1 MKTTVSIIVALSLGA
16 IAGAVGLN
24 VYQQAKYQDGTSLQ
38 GDTELRLAELQKT
51 LKDQQ
56 EQLERL
62 RWENENYREEL
73 SRQPINFIPDNATA
87 TQSPRITPEMLGEM
101 DFEGMAALEGR
112 QGENGDEEEMTEEE
126 RQAAEERRQ
135 EREARRA
142 EWAQR
147 RGEWVDRAQ
156 DNVYR
161 LLDEELAK
169 TNDPAAQ
176 QRIYAMGEY
185 TDYFFNIGERMR
197 QAESDEERQAIREE
211 MGQSMREMGRLV
223 NDHQQHML
231 NQVAGQYVQDP
242 AQQQAL
248 VDAFRETMN
257 SPIYQIGNPMMGGGG
272 RGGAPGGGPGGGFG
286 GAFGGRGGGG
296 RGGN

>member
-1 MKTTVSIIVALSLGA
+1 MKTTVSIIVAVSLGA

-24 VYQQAKYQDGTSLQ
+24 VYQQGKYQDTSTLQ
-38 GDTELRLAELQKT
+38 SDTELRLAEMQKT
-51 LKDQQ
+51 MKEQQ
-56 EQLERL
+56 DQLERL

-73 SRQPINFIPDNATA
+73 SRQPINFIPDNATT
-87 TQSPRITPEMLGEM
+87 TQSSGFMPEMMGDM

-112 QGENGDEEEMTEEE
+112 QGENGDQGEMTDEE

-135 EREARRA
+135 AREERRA

-161 LLDEELAK
+161 MLDEELAK

-176 QRIYAMGEY
+176 ERIYAMGEY

-197 QAESDEERQAIREE
+197 QAESDEERQVIRDE
-211 MGQSMREMGRLV
+211 MGQAMRDMRRLV

-248 VDAFRETMN
+248 VDAFRDTMS
-257 SPIYQIGNPMMGGGG
+257 SPLYQMGGPMMGGGG

-286 GAFGGRGGGG
+286 GGGFGGRGGG

>member
-1 MKTTVSIIVALSLGA
+1 MKTTVSIIIAVSLGA

-24 VYQQAKYQDGTSLQ
+24 VYQQAQNPGTSSLR
-38 GDTELRLAELQKT
+38 GDTELQLAELQKT
-51 LKDQQ
+51 LNDQQ

-73 SRQPINFIPDNATA
+73 SRQPINFIPDNATT
-87 TQSPRITPEMLGEM
+87 TQTPRILPEMLGEM
-101 DFEGMAALEGR
+101 DFEGMATLEDR
-112 QGENGDEEEMTEEE
+112 QGENGDPGEMTEEE
-126 RQAAEERRQ
+126 RQAAEERRRARD
-135 EREARRA
+135 ERRA
-142 EWAQR
+142 EWGER

-156 DNVYR
+156 DNMYR
-161 LLDEELAK
+161 MLDEELAK

-176 QRIYAMGEY
+176 ERIYAIGEY
-185 TDYFFNIGERMR
+185 TEYFFNIGERMR

-211 MGQSMREMGRLV
+211 MGQAMREMGSLV
-223 NDHQQHML
+223 DEHQQYTL

-248 VDAFRETMN
+248 VDAFRETMS
-257 SPIYQIGNPMMGGGG
+257 SPLFQNRGMMGGGG
-272 RGGAPGGGPGGGFG
+272 PGGGGPGGGFG
-286 GAFGGRGGGG
+286 GRGGG